1 MHPATPSLHKVLPA
15 RSPQGI
21 THFSQGST
29 HTGTPSPHKRVQ
41 DRAKPAA
48 RTRGRIRTPPPA
60 FTNAESGDVAAF
72 GHSLSPILLTW
83 LPPSHLRLY
92 SSIRP
97 HGRRFI
103 HPHRT
108 QGTSGSDMPRSLLSY
123 HPSAPSR
130 CTQQHQAQGCHVHTH
145 PYPHHFLPWSTIQR
159 IQSQQLARRCLSKQI
174 LKITESL
181 GT

>member
-1 MHPATPSLHKVLPA
+1 MHPATPSPHKVLPA

-29 HTGTPSPHKRVQ
+29 HTGTPSPHRRVQ

-103 HPHRT
+103 HPHCT
-108 QGTSGSDMPRSLLSY
+108 QGTSAQTCRAPCCPTTPLPRAG
-123 HPSAPSR
+123 APSSIR
-130 CTQQHQAQGCHVHTH
+130 RREATCTHTRTHTTSCPGLQSSASRVSNSQGT
-145 PYPHHFLPWSTIQR
+145 T
-159 IQSQQLARRCLSKQI
+159 
-174 LKITESL
+174 
-181 GT
+181 